1 MLARAQ
7 AETNSAFLR
16 FLNDLEYNEPAYYM
30 RAQMENFAFEV
41 VETARL
47 IRREANKR
55 AAVFGATKAQWR
67 VLARLLRTG
76 DGVRQ
81 IALAEALDVEPIT
94 LCRMIDRLEEA
105 GFVERRRDG
114 QDRRAWRIHLT
125 PAAAP
130 VLAKLETMGIG
141 LNADML
147 TGISDADRGAAL
159 RVLSRIRDN
168 LDRIEQGLEQAS

>member
-1 MLARAQ
+1 MLRPDGR
-7 AETNSAFLR
+7 ETNSVILR
-16 FLNDLEYNEPAYYM
+16 FLNGLEYNEPAYYM
-30 RAQMENFAFEV
+30 CAAMENFAFEV

-55 AAVFGATKAQWR
+55 AAVLGATKAQWR
-67 VLARLLRTG
+67 VLARLSRTG

-81 IALAEALDVEPIT
+81 IELADALDVEPIT

-114 QDRRAWRIHLT
+114 HDRRAWRIHLT

-130 VLAKLETMGIG
+130 VLAKLEAMGIG
-141 LNADML
+141 FNADML
-147 TGISDADRGAAL
+147 TGISDADRMAAL
-159 RVLSRIRDN
+159 RVLARIRDN
-168 LDRIEQGLEQAS
+168 LDHLDEGLEQAS